1 MRYTLDEDAAVVKA
15 DGTRDA
21 LLSGTEVIVLAS
33 TRHTTLEAMGEDAA
47 HAFLRRNPDYQGE
60 DIVEPSDLDTKIVS
74 AWRRA
79 SKMDRDWTDSWSADL
94 DRAWAFI
101 QALER

>member
-1 MRYTLDEDAAVVKA
+1 M
-15 DGTRDA
+15 
-21 LLSGTEVIVLAS
+21 SGVLAS
-33 TRHTTLEAMGEDAA
+33 RDLASLVSQAAETLRSFASGFEKRDDHDHPLSVFVVAD
-47 HAFLRRNPDYQGE
+47 LRRQANDLVAALPATMSDE
-60 DIVEPSDLDTKIVS
+60 DRDAELVS